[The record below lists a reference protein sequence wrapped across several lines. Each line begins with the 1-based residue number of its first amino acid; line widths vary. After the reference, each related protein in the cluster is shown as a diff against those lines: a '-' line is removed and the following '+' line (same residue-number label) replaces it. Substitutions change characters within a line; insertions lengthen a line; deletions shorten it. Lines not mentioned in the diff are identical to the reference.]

1 MTLTKT
7 TLFSLVGLSALA
19 LVSTLYFADQK
30 PAETPFDPAT
40 LSGVQ
45 TGTHPWP
52 PETARLLERLEMI
65 GLPALTIEGTRV
77 HSHQHLEF
85 FIRGEHYTLP
95 SEIGIGDF
103 DAFISPLHTHE
114 NDGLIHV
121 ESPTVETFTLGQFF
135 DVWGV
140 LFTDTQLGG
149 YQNNGEE
156 RLRIYVNGQKIANNF
171 RDIILEPRQQ
181 ITITFGVKAQEPNPI
196 PASFEFLPGY

>member
-65 GLPALTIEGTRV
+65 GLPALTIEGTRD

-95 SEIGIGDF
+95 SENPKILLNFPAMLCRGFSDLSG
-103 DAFISPLHTHE
+103 S
-114 NDGLIHV
+114 
-121 ESPTVETFTLGQFF
+121 ETRFHPFL
-135 DVWGV
+135 
-140 LFTDTQLGG
+140 
-149 YQNNGEE
+149 
-156 RLRIYVNGQKIANNF
+156 
-171 RDIILEPRQQ
+171 
-181 ITITFGVKAQEPNPI
+181 
-196 PASFEFLPGY
+196 SFKGKE